1 MVVHHKITSYY
12 PRGNAQVKIMNK
24 ILIALLTKICELKR
38 NDWEHKLHATLW
50 AYRPGLKTFTG
61 QAPFQFTYG
70 IEIVMTTQYVVPSLR
85 IVVTKRMGDVES
97 NNRRLTTLENLTE
110 ARKIV
115 IHAMII
121 ENMRKRKM
129 V

>member
-1 MVVHHKITSYY
+1 
-12 PRGNAQVKIMNK
+12 
-24 ILIALLTKICELKR
+24 
-38 NDWEHKLHATLW
+38 
-50 AYRPGLKTFTG
+50 
-61 QAPFQFTYG
+61 
-70 IEIVMTTQYVVPSLR
+70 MTTQYVVPSLR